1 MHALQSVSRFVGG
14 NERRRAV
21 YVTLYNYNVLDKK
34 QKVNVV
40 VIRSLSLS
48 VYTIRLFPTASKPIS
63 SLHPSVE
70 EAV

>member
-14 NERRRAV
+14 NEQRRAV

-48 VYTIRLFPTASKPIS
+48 VYTITWIVSMDPSKT
-63 SLHPSVE
+63 SLLVMRDS
-70 EAV
+70 